1 MTPREDGYFPAGR
14 SVLRR
19 VHSERAV
26 GLFFGQ
32 RALMI
37 GALNPLAFTGT
48 VQHTRG
54 RLKPFARL
62 AHTGKAFESIFFG
75 TRDEADETLA
85 WVRRM
90 HERVEGELTEDAG
103 VTPAGS
109 RYSAFDPELML
120 WTMAV
125 IADSAPLF
133 YELLVR
139 PLTADE
145 REALWQDYVR
155 FAELFGMPRDA
166 APPTHA
172 DFRAWWEAT
181 LASDEMHL
189 THTAR
194 YVGYATAFEIPLPV
208 AYAPAKRVHDLIM
221 LGSLPPRV
229 REIYGLEWNSAQA
242 LAFRAAVAT
251 MRRTRPLVPRVVRQG
266 RNGDAYDLVART
278 ERRRIER
285 GDATPQ
291 VPERSLA

>member
-1 MTPREDGYFPAGR
+1 MTRSGVDDGYFPRGR

-19 VHSERAV
+19 VHEQRAV

-48 VQHTRG
+48 IEHTRG

-75 TRDEADETLA
+75 SRAEADETLA
-85 WVRRM
+85 WVGRM
-90 HERVEGELTEDAG
+90 HERVEGELVDDAG
-103 VTPAGS
+103 ATPAGT

-139 PLTADE
+139 RLSAAE
-145 REALWQDYVR
+145 KEALWRDYVR
-155 FAELFGMPRDA
+155 FAELFGMPRDV
-166 APPTHA
+166 APA
-172 DFRAWWEAT
+172 SWGEFRAWWEET
-181 LASDEMHL
+181 LASERMHL
-189 THTAR
+189 TPVAR
-194 YVGYATAFEIPLPV
+194 YVGYATAFEIPLPAV
-208 AYAPAKRVHDLIM
+208 YGPAKRIHDLIM

-229 REIYGLEWNSAQA
+229 RELYGLEWGRAQQV
-242 LAFRAAVAT
+242 AFTAAVSA
-251 MRRTRPLVPRVVRQG
+251 MKRSRPLVPRAIRRG
-266 RNGDAYDLVART
+266 PNADAYDLVART
-278 ERRRIER
+278 ERRRVER
-285 GDATPQ
+285 GEATPQ
-291 VPERSLA
+291 VAA